1 MISGNNMKDYA
12 RDCVRLA
19 HGVNDAVLR
28 ERLLQMAREWMAA
41 AIDEEDLPEPK
52 LPHHRRI
59 VV

>member
-1 MISGNNMKDYA
+1 MISGNNMKDHA

-19 HGVNDAVLR
+19 NGVNDPALR
-28 ERLLQMAREWMAA
+28 ERLLQMACEWMAA
-41 AIDEEDLPEPK
+41 AMDEEDLPEQK

>member
-19 HGVNDAVLR
+19 GGVNDPVIR

-41 AIDEEDLPEPK
+41 IDEENLPEPE

>member
-19 HGVNDAVLR
+19 DGVNDPVIR

-41 AIDEEDLPEPK
+41 IDEENLPEPE